1 MLLVI
6 SALNIVKESVME
18 LKKDPVEDTE
28 EYRAVAEEVESMAEA
43 LVDPNIRCGRYFFV
57 EEEKKRLLKELYDIE
72 WKTTDEMNPNW
83 DFI

>member
-1 MLLVI
+1 MKNG
-6 SALNIVKESVME
+6 SYRYQNLNFIF
-18 LKKDPVEDTE
+18 
-28 EYRAVAEEVESMAEA
+28 
-43 LVDPNIRCGRYFFV
+43 FFV

>member
-43 LVDPNIRCGRYFFV
+43 LVDPNIRYGRYF
-57 EEEKKRLLKELYDIE
+57 L
-72 WKTTDEMNPNW
+72 
-83 DFI
+83 

>member
-1 MLLVI
+1 M
-6 SALNIVKESVME
+6 
-18 LKKDPVEDTE
+18 
-28 EYRAVAEEVESMAEA
+28 AEEVESMAEA
-43 LVDPNIRCGRYFFV
+43 LVDPNIRYGRYFFV

>member
-28 EYRAVAEEVESMAEA
+28 EYRAVAAEVESMAEA
-43 LVDPNIRCGRYFFV
+43 LANPNIRYGRYFFV
-57 EEEKKRLLKELYDIE
+57 EEEKRDC
-72 WKTTDEMNPNW
+72 
-83 DFI
+83 